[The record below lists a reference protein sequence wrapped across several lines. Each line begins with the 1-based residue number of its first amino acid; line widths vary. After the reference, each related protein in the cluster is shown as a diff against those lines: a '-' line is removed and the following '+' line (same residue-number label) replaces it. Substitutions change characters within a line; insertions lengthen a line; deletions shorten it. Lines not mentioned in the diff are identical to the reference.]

1 MYLLIADSDP
11 TMTELYDSY
20 FSNKGFRVMT
30 VANGLECLEAI
41 RDQIPD
47 ILIIE
52 HKLPWGGDD
61 GVIECLHQDYP
72 FASPEI
78 ILITSDSNTG
88 NLSSQKLP
96 KANGYLRKP
105 FLMRDLS
112 RMVERIA
119 EPSAVGHRKKSPLL
133 DKQ

>member
-20 FSNKGFRVMT
+20 FSNKGFRVLT

-52 HKLPWGGDD
+52 HQLPWGGDD
-61 GVIECLHQDYP
+61 GVLECLHQDYP
-72 FASPEI
+72 FASPEV
-78 ILITSDSNTG
+78 ILITPDAFAG
-88 NLSSQKLP
+88 NSSAEKIPQ
-96 KANGYLRKP
+96 ANGYLRKP

-112 RMVERIA
+112 RMIERVT
-119 EPSAVGHRKKSPLL
+119 ESSAVGYQKKSPLL
-133 DKQ
+133 DNQ